1 MKRRNFTYKFLISFD
16 ETLNITTL
24 IIIKHITILTIHILQ
39 IRKNYIMILTNNL
52 DRNFSFYPNFKI
64 TKYTDNILPIRIIW
78 KIRENGFEKEKI
90 LKILECRLNAIIEKR
105 SRLYSR
111 DKELNSNRGW
121 RMKTMAIWNEAEWP
135 WDEQKRRYA

>member
-1 MKRRNFTYKFLISFD
+1 MYKFLISFD

-64 TKYTDNILPIRIIW
+64 TKYTDNILPIRIIQ
-78 KIRENGFEKEKI
+78 KIRENVFEKKKAKF
-90 LKILECRLNAIIEKR
+90 LKSSSA
-105 SRLYSR
+105 
-111 DKELNSNRGW
+111 
-121 RMKTMAIWNEAEWP
+121 A
-135 WDEQKRRYA
+135 

>member
-1 MKRRNFTYKFLISFD
+1 MYKFLISFD

-64 TKYTDNILPIRIIW
+64 TKYTDNILPIRIIQ
-78 KIRENGFEKEKI
+78 KIRENVFEKEKAKF
-90 LKILECRLNAIIEKR
+90 LKSSSA
-105 SRLYSR
+105 
-111 DKELNSNRGW
+111 
-121 RMKTMAIWNEAEWP
+121 A
-135 WDEQKRRYA
+135 

>member
-1 MKRRNFTYKFLISFD
+1 MYKFLISFD

-64 TKYTDNILPIRIIW
+64 TKYTDNILSIRIIQ
-78 KIRENGFEKEKI
+78 KIRENVFEKKKAKF
-90 LKILECRLNAIIEKR
+90 LKSSSA
-105 SRLYSR
+105 
-111 DKELNSNRGW
+111 
-121 RMKTMAIWNEAEWP
+121 A
-135 WDEQKRRYA
+135 

>member
-1 MKRRNFTYKFLISFD
+1 MYEFLISFD

-64 TKYTDNILPIRIIW
+64 TKYTDNILPIRIQ
-78 KIRENGFEKEKI
+78 KIRENGFEKEKAKF
-90 LKILECRLNAIIEKR
+90 LKSSSA
-105 SRLYSR
+105 
-111 DKELNSNRGW
+111 
-121 RMKTMAIWNEAEWP
+121 A
-135 WDEQKRRYA
+135 

>member
-1 MKRRNFTYKFLISFD
+1 MYKFLISFD

-64 TKYTDNILPIRIIW
+64 TKYTDNILSIRIIQ
-78 KIRENGFEKEKI
+78 KIRENVFEKEKAKF
-90 LKILECRLNAIIEKR
+90 LKSSSA
-105 SRLYSR
+105 
-111 DKELNSNRGW
+111 
-121 RMKTMAIWNEAEWP
+121 A
-135 WDEQKRRYA
+135 

>member
-1 MKRRNFTYKFLISFD
+1 MYKFLISFD

-64 TKYTDNILPIRIIW
+64 TKYTDNILSIRIIQ
-78 KIRENGFEKEKI
+78 KIRENGFEKEKAKF
-90 LKILECRLNAIIEKR
+90 LKSSSA
-105 SRLYSR
+105 
-111 DKELNSNRGW
+111 
-121 RMKTMAIWNEAEWP
+121 A
-135 WDEQKRRYA
+135 

>member
-1 MKRRNFTYKFLISFD
+1 MYKFLISFD

-64 TKYTDNILPIRIIW
+64 TKYTDNILPIRIIQ
-78 KIRENGFEKEKI
+78 KIRENGFEKEKAKF
-90 LKILECRLNAIIEKR
+90 LKSSSA
-105 SRLYSR
+105 
-111 DKELNSNRGW
+111 
-121 RMKTMAIWNEAEWP
+121 A
-135 WDEQKRRYA
+135 